1 MTSVNEQLVRDY
13 LELLGFCVRQGRK
26 YSVIARAKASWEE
39 ADLLGVNPSAATMA
53 GPLPAP
59 GLWGASELTQVP
71 SVAISVRGWHTDR
84 FTPQMIANTPE
95 LVRFAAPEAME
106 SARRTLGV
114 VTTAAVLVL
123 PELPHGA
130 QERAAAVDFLVA
142 HGVQGVV
149 LFRTMLLELLDRIDV
164 KKSYEKSDVL
174 QMLRILKVHRLV
186 QSRQMV
192 LGEWGPGIR
201 RRKDTPAKSPDEMP
215 PEPPETPPDDPI
227 PLPLEDGPDA
237 LSPDDDPML
246 PGVAESPAPQ
256 YEIPPEVDE

>member
-39 ADLLGVNPSAATMA
+39 ADLLGVNPVVTSAAEQ
-53 GPLPAP
+53 LPAP
-59 GLWGASELTQVP
+59 GLWGAAELSRVP
-71 SVAISVRGWHTDR
+71 SVAVSVRGWHTDR
-84 FTPQMIANTPE
+84 FTPQMIASTPE

-106 SARRTLGV
+106 SARKTIGAT
-114 VTTAAVLVL
+114 TTAAVLVL

-130 QERAAAVDFLVA
+130 QERAAAVEFLVA

-149 LFRTMLLELLDRIDV
+149 LFRTMLLELLDRIDI

-201 RRKDTPAKSPDEMP
+201 RKRETPAKILDEVP
-215 PEPPETPPDDPI
+215 PEPEEPPSD
-227 PLPLEDGPDA
+227 PLPLDDGPDP
-237 LSPDDDPML
+237 LSPDDDPIL
-246 PGVAESPAPQ
+246 PGVAESPAPS
-256 YEIPPEVDE
+256 YEVPAEDNE